1 MSITIS
7 GSGAITGASTSY
19 SFDQAVS
26 IAGTV
31 TYEDV
36 SNVDSV
42 GVITA
47 RNSIIVQGNP
57 AEVRIQH
64 TGNGSYS
71 RLISDSNNKLN
82 IYTGGGPHLAM
93 VIDQNQRVA
102 IGTVTEGYADYADNL
117 TIADT
122 ADCGLTIRSGI
133 SSQGNI
139 YFSDGTSGTD
149 EYEGIIQYLHSVNA
163 MAFGVADGV
172 ERMRIDSSGRVGIN
186 TTAFADSAT
195 ALYIKNGATGNEH
208 TFFDIECNTNES
220 CRVRFSEDGSTY
232 PGEIRYTTLAHE
244 LQFYVSSAQR
254 MFIDNTGRIGI
265 NTDTFNDA
273 AEAMRVNGPSGQAD
287 TMLTIKSNN
296 NGTGHSILNFGDDDF
311 NEGRIRY
318 DHSNNSMD
326 FFVNDAESV
335 SIDSNNNVYM
345 GDPADYGNSNYGQTS
360 GNGNFLF
367 RRDSGSS
374 GGAVILTTD
383 SDNGWANMY
392 LNRFDWDTSDDSR
405 FINFFKNGVSISSIE
420 LNGAGTQI
428 AYNTGSDYRLKEN
441 VVSLTGAIDRLKQL
455 QPKSFN
461 LIDDPE
467 NNPIDGFLAH
477 EASTVVP
484 YAVTGTKDQMRVEE
498 DGSEVPA
505 MQGMDYGKV
514 TPLLTAALQEAIS
527 EIESL
532 KARVDALEAN

>member
-1 MSITIS
+1 MI
-7 GSGAITGASTSY
+7 
-19 SFDQAVS
+19 
-26 IAGTV
+26 
-31 TYEDV
+31 
-36 SNVDSV
+36 
-42 GVITA
+42 
-47 RNSIIVQGNP
+47 
-57 AEVRIQH
+57 
-64 TGNGSYS
+64 
-71 RLISDSNNKLN
+71 
-82 IYTGGGPHLAM
+82 
-93 VIDQNQRVA
+93 
-102 IGTVTEGYADYADNL
+102 
-117 TIADT
+117 
-122 ADCGLTIRSGI
+122 
-133 SSQGNI
+133 
-139 YFSDGTSGTD
+139 
-149 EYEGIIQYLHSVNA
+149 
-163 MAFGVADGV
+163 
-172 ERMRIDSSGRVGIN
+172 IDSSGR
-186 TTAFADSAT
+186 
-195 ALYIKNGATGNEH
+195 
-208 TFFDIECNTNES
+208 
-220 CRVRFSEDGSTY
+220 
-232 PGEIRYTTLAHE
+232 
-244 LQFYVSSAQR
+244 
-254 MFIDNTGRIGI
+254 IGV
-265 NTDTFNDA
+265 NTDAFNDA
-273 AEAMRVNGPSGQAD
+273 AEAMRVNGPSGQANA
-287 TMLTIKSNN
+287 MLTIKSNN

-318 DHSNNSMD
+318 DHANNSMD

-335 SIDSNNNVYM
+335 SIDSGNNVYM

-367 RRDSGSS
+367 RRDDGSS
-374 GGAVILTTD
+374 GGAVIITTD
-383 SDNGWANMY
+383 SDNGWANIY

-405 FINFFKNGVSISSIE
+405 FINFYKNGSSVSSIE

-461 LIDDPE
+461 YIDDSE

-532 KARVDALEAN
+532 KARVGALEGN

>member
-311 NEGRIRY
+311 NEGRIIY
-318 DHSNNSMD
+318 DHSDNSMR
-326 FFVNDAESV
+326 FRTNDAEHM
-335 SIDSNNNVYM
+335 IIN
-345 GDPADYGNSNYGQTS
+345 TS
-360 GNGNFLF
+360 GNVMVATDSTQGGHNLSVAGDSLTPMVLRRNGSNGGVASFMKESNFVGSIVV
-367 RRDSGSS
+367 DGSS
-374 GGAVILTTD
+374 TT
-383 SDNGWANMY
+383 
-392 LNRFDWDTSDDSR
+392 
-405 FINFFKNGVSISSIE
+405 
-420 LNGAGTQI
+420 
-428 AYNTGSDYRLKEN
+428 YNESSDYRLKEN
-441 VVSLTGAIDRLKQL
+441 IVNITDGITRVKQL
-455 QPKSFN
+455 IPRRFN
-461 LIDDPE
+461 FIIDADKTV
-467 NNPIDGFLAH
+467 DGFLAH
-477 EASTVVP
+477 EAATVVP
-484 YAVTGTKDQMRVEE
+484 EAVTGEYNAVDE
-498 DGSEVPA
+498 DNNPVYQQIDKSKLV
-505 MQGMDYGKV
+505 
-514 TPLLTAALQEAIS
+514 PLLTAALQEAIIK
-527 EIESL
+527 IETL
-532 KARVDALEAN
+532 EQRLTDAGL

>member
-1 MSITIS
+1 MSISIS

-47 RNSIIVQGNP
+47 RNSIIVKGDP

-149 EYEGIIQYLHSVNA
+149 EYEGIIQYLHNVDA
-163 MAFGVADGV
+163 MAFGVNNGT

-244 LQFYVSSAQR
+244 LQFFVNSVRRMIIDSS
-254 MFIDNTGRIGI
+254 GRIGV
-265 NTDTFNDA
+265 NTDAFNDA
-273 AEAMRVNGPSGQAD
+273 AEAMRVNGPIGQAD
-287 TMLTIKSNN
+287 AMLTIKANN

-335 SIDSNNNVYM
+335 SIDSGNNVYM

-374 GGAVILTTD
+374 GGAVIITTD

-392 LNRFDWDTSDDSR
+392 LNRFDW
-405 FINFFKNGVSISSIE
+405 
-420 LNGAGTQI
+420 
-428 AYNTGSDYRLKEN
+428 
-441 VVSLTGAIDRLKQL
+441 AI
-455 QPKSFN
+455 
-461 LIDDPE
+461 
-467 NNPIDGFLAH
+467 
-477 EASTVVP
+477 
-484 YAVTGTKDQMRVEE
+484 VTGKQ
-498 DGSEVPA
+498 
-505 MQGMDYGKV
+505 
-514 TPLLTAALQEAIS
+514 
-527 EIESL
+527 SL
-532 KARVDALEAN
+532 S